1 MMARVAAA
9 LVVALSAVLVFWG
22 AGNFGI
28 WEPWESGA
36 LRLAIEVSE
45 PATPADD
52 DASAESEEDRKVAED
67 DAESAESAEPEVA
80 AGDGLDA
87 RARAVLGE
95 EEGRFSGLRLW
106 WLTQTVDDEPVVE
119 SGEVGQAERG
129 VRALMM
135 LMALL
140 LVVGVGLWARR
151 FLGERAALLS
161 AVILATT
168 PAVLLGAIFV
178 SGPIAMML
186 SSTLALLAFVGA
198 ALEEERRRD
207 RDDAAMSRQALG
219 WLGAA
224 MLGLMLSVWEGGVF
238 GALVPVLT
246 ALVVAL
252 LEWRSPQAGRPLAR
266 TLLNWRGALWVGA
279 GLLTLVVLASDTGW
293 AYLLTQHG
301 FADDVDFASRFGW
314 WLRQIGFGFFP
325 WFALAFAGY
334 GYMSQRLAGSAPAED
349 ASKWSEAD
357 ASTALMARVLML
369 WPAVAF
375 VVMVVAGRF
384 GHATFAAFVPL
395 ALGVA
400 WALSDKDYWAEL
412 RLRPQ
417 LYLLL
422 ALSAIFI
429 VMMLGKDIER
439 FPPRLVELVTAGQD
453 ELGLGEDYE
462 YGRALKV
469 WKYGYVALLA
479 AYFAGAISWL
489 VFFWRDLK
497 IFWGWLKR
505 TWRAWRNKGDASAS
519 EAAESTT
526 VAADAEG
533 ADAASSTSAAPMSP
547 GEARAAERE
556 AYRQEDGKLARL
568 AAFAEGYTGLLIVA
582 TLGAVSW
589 AVIVVGVFLPDLD
602 SNLSNR
608 KIVASYLEAREN
620 DEPLLRYGYD
630 TSESDFYLRGL
641 ESIPHSRAFNARFDE
656 EERFFALIPRD
667 RLAAVHSD
675 VRRAHKADLVVV
687 DNSSSSMV
695 LVSNKLGEGEEDQS
709 PLAGALLDE
718 LPESAT
724 PITVEGDAENS
735 PAFNRQI
742 ELIGYE
748 LNKKAEG
755 DENPRYSWGEELT
768 MTLYFESLRRVTS
781 EQEIFVHIDTP
792 GNRIGAD
799 HEPVGGNYPTSRWLP
814 GDIVRDEHTLTID
827 RYSTPGTYT
836 IWIGFYKG
844 SDRMDV
850 SPRKGHDGQNRVK
863 VAEIEIE
870 AF

>member
-1 MMARVAAA
+1 MMARIAAA
-9 LVVALSAVLVFWG
+9 LVVALSAVLVFWS
-22 AGNFGI
+22 AGNLGI

-45 PATPADD
+45 PP
-52 DASAESEEDRKVAED
+52 SS
-67 DAESAESAEPEVA
+67 A
-80 AGDGLDA
+80 AGDVSDASEEEPGGAEEVVEKEASEVSGSQGLDA

-151 FLGERAALLS
+151 YLGERAALLS
-161 AVILATT
+161 AVVLATT
-168 PAVLLGAIFV
+168 PAVLLGAVFV
-178 SGPIAMML
+178 SGPVAMMF
-186 SSTLALLAFVGA
+186 SSALALLGVVGA
-198 ALEEERRRD
+198 ALEEARRRE
-207 RDDAAMSRQALG
+207 RGELARSRPASVLLG
-219 WLGAA
+219 VGT
-224 MLGLMLSVWEGGVF
+224 LGLVLSAWEGGVF

-252 LEWRSPQAGRPLAR
+252 LEWRSPQADRPLVR
-266 TLLNWRGALWVGA
+266 TLIGWRGALWAGA
-279 GLLTLVVLASDTGW
+279 GLITLVVLAGQTGW
-293 AYLLTQHG
+293 AHLLTQHG
-301 FADDVDFASRFGW
+301 FADNVDFSSRFGW

-334 GYMSQRLAGSAPAED
+334 GYMSQRLAASAPVEGSATHSD
-349 ASKWSEAD
+349 AD
-357 ASTALMARVLML
+357 ASTVLMARVLML
-369 WPAVAF
+369 WPALAF
-375 VVMVVAGRF
+375 VVMAVAGRL

-400 WALSDKDYWAEL
+400 WALSDKDYWAKL
-412 RLRPQ
+412 RLKPQ
-417 LYLLL
+417 LYLLI
-422 ALSAIFI
+422 ALSAIFV

-439 FPPRLVELVTAGQD
+439 FPPRLIELVTAGQD

-462 YGRALKV
+462 YGRALKL

-497 IFWGWLKR
+497 VFWGWLKR
-505 TWRAWRNKGDASAS
+505 TWRAWRNKGEGSAS
-519 EAAESTT
+519 DAEAHRA
-526 VAADAEG
+526 VAAGAEMSDAM
-533 ADAASSTSAAPMSP
+533 SSTSATPMSP

-589 AVIVVGVFLPDLD
+589 AVIMMGVFLPDLD

-608 KIVASYLEAREN
+608 KIVASYLEARQD

-630 TSESDFYLRGL
+630 TSDSDFYLRGL
-641 ESIPHSRAFNARFDE
+641 ESIAHARAFNARFED

-687 DNSSSSMV
+687 DNSSASMV
-695 LVSNKLGEGEEDQS
+695 LVSNMLGEGEEDQS

-718 LPESAT
+718 LPDSAT
-724 PITVEGDAENS
+724 PLSVKGDPQSS

-755 DENPRYSWGEELT
+755 DGRPRYSWGEELT
-768 MTLYFESLRRVTS
+768 MTLYFKSLRRVTS

-799 HEPVGGNYPTSRWLP
+799 HDPVGGNYPTSRWLP

-836 IWIGFYKG
+836 IWMGFYKG
-844 SDRMDV
+844 SNRMEV
-850 SPRKGHDGQNRVK
+850 SPDKGHDGENRVK

>member
-1 MMARVAAA
+1 MMARIAAA

-22 AGNFGI
+22 AGNLGI

-45 PATPADD
+45 PA
-52 DASAESEEDRKVAED
+52 SVAED
-67 DAESAESAEPEVA
+67 ADEAASDDAADAAADATDEGEDAEEGADEPGAEVA
-80 AGDGLDA
+80 GQGLDA

-106 WLTQTVDDEPVVE
+106 WLTQTVDDQPVVE

-140 LVVGVGLWARR
+140 LVVGVGLWTRR
-151 FLGERAALLS
+151 YLGERAALLS

-186 SSTLALLAFVGA
+186 SSTLALLGLIGA
-198 ALEEERRRD
+198 ALEEARPRQPGD
-207 RDDAAMSRQALG
+207 SSMSRQALG
-219 WLGAA
+219 LLGVG

-238 GALVPVLT
+238 GALVPALT
-246 ALVVAL
+246 ALVVVL
-252 LEWRSPQAGRPLAR
+252 LEWRSPQAGRPLAK
-266 TLLNWRGALWVGA
+266 TLLNWRGALWIGA
-279 GLLTLVVLASDTGW
+279 GLLTLVVLAGQTGW

-334 GYMSQRLAGSAPAED
+334 GYMSQRLVGSAPAEEV
-349 ASKWSEAD
+349 SEYAD
-357 ASTALMARVLML
+357 AATALMARVLML

-375 VVMVVAGRF
+375 VVMAVAGRF

-400 WALSDKDYWAEL
+400 WALSDREYWAEL

-462 YGRALKV
+462 YGRALKL

-497 IFWGWLKR
+497 TFGGWVKR
-505 TWRAWRNKGDASAS
+505 TWRAWRSKGEDGASDVAEPRAAAADASAS
-519 EAAESTT
+519 
-526 VAADAEG
+526 
-533 ADAASSTSAAPMSP
+533 MSP

-556 AYRQEDGKLARL
+556 AYRHEEGKLAKL

-641 ESIPHSRAFNARFDE
+641 ESIAHARAFNARFDD

-687 DNSSSSMV
+687 DNSSASMV
-695 LVSNKLGEGEEDQS
+695 LVSNRLGEGEEDQS

-718 LPESAT
+718 LPDSAT
-724 PITVEGDAENS
+724 PITVEGDPQNS

-748 LNKKAEG
+748 LNKEAEG
-755 DENPRYSWGEELT
+755 DARPRYSWGEELT
-768 MTLYFESLRRVTS
+768 MTLYFKSLRRVTS

-799 HEPVGGNYPTSRWLP
+799 HDPVGGNYPTSRWLP

-836 IWIGFYKG
+836 IWMGFYRG
-844 SDRMDV
+844 SNRMDV
-850 SPRKGHDGQNRVK
+850 SPRKGHDGQDRVK